1 MKYQVE
7 KFYIFLV
14 GSTITNP
21 VGVIDRKG
29 LPSGSPEKHYLHAI
43 FIQSL
48 VSSKIAVKMRVFTT
62 KGFWAGFHVDL
73 LCYNLV
79 KELFI

>member
-1 MKYQVE
+1 MKCQVE
-7 KFYIFLV
+7 KFYTFLLSS
-14 GSTITNP
+14 STITP
-21 VGVIDRKG
+21 VGVIYRKG

-73 LCYNLV
+73 LCYNWV